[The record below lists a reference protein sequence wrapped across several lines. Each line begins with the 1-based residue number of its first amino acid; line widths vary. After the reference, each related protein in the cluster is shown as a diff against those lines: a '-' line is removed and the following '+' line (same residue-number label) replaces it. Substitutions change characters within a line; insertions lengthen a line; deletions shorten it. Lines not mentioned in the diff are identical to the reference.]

1 MKYFILTLLLAA
13 CASAQSGASP
23 GSLYA
28 SGDRLADFARDL
40 RATQVDD
47 IVTIVVSESLSAV
60 ASGVTNTSRKS
71 SATSN
76 IAALAGVVS
85 PTARLANPLN
95 ISGNQQLQG
104 QGQTSRNMTLATTIS
119 ARVIEVTANGTLIV
133 EGTKEI
139 AVNSEKQSIN
149 VRGLIR
155 PNDLTTAN
163 TISSNQVANLT
174 IKVNGKGVVGDSIR
188 RPNFLYRMLL
198 GLLPF

>member
-1 MKYFILTLLLAA
+1 
-13 CASAQSGASP
+13 
-23 GSLYA
+23 
-28 SGDRLADFARDL
+28 
-40 RATQVDD
+40 
-47 IVTIVVSESLSAV
+47 
-60 ASGVTNTSRKS
+60 
-71 SATSN
+71 
-76 IAALAGVVS
+76 
-85 PTARLANPLN
+85 
-95 ISGNQQLQG
+95 
-104 QGQTSRNMTLATTIS
+104 MTLATTIS

-155 PNDLTTAN
+155 PSDLTTAN

-174 IKVNGKGVVGDSIR
+174 IKVNGKGVVGDAIR